1 MSIADATALLTGLAQ
16 LPVHADV
23 LLEMSPGAVA
33 PAEYAR
39 ARAPFL
45 LRTLEGP
52 APGRG
57 TVGGRGG
64 RMMRVALLFPGQG
77 VQAPGFLRRLPQHH
91 ALHGTLEEARQVLG
105 QNPEQ
110 LDGITPPEFTPG
122 L

>member
-1 MSIADATALLTGLAQ
+1 
-16 LPVHADV
+16 
-23 LLEMSPGAVA
+23 
-33 PAEYAR
+33 
-39 ARAPFL
+39 
-45 LRTLEGP
+45 
-52 APGRG
+52 
-57 TVGGRGG
+57 
-64 RMMRVALLFPGQG
+64 MMRVALLFPGQG